1 MFQVALVGPA
11 MGGQFVGVARGARGG
26 ELVDV
31 GEGQLGELGDLGGG
45 QTCGYG
51 TCCQASPGHAGAD
64 AVGAEQG
71 VHRTAVARL
80 AAAQLVG
87 GVTGVAARGV
97 PAREVQVVPQGG
109 ADGSADGGAHA
120 ARKGVGVG
128 RDLVDDRLDDL
139 VSGGLQRGPKC
150 RDRRLIQ
157 GQFAGPPD
165 CIAHILFPANNSA
178 DQIHVLRSGL
188 YAFRRS
194 RLES

>member
-11 MGGQFVGVARGARGG
+11 PGGEFVGVARCARGG

-51 TCCQASPGHAGAD
+51 TGCQASPGHAGAD

-71 VHRTAVARL
+71 VHRSAVAHLATPQLVGCVTAVA
-80 AAAQLVG
+80 AC
-87 GVTGVAARGV
+87 GV

-109 ADGSADGGAHA
+109 ADGSADGGAHV
-120 ARKGVGVG
+120 AREGVGVG

-139 VSGGLQRGPKC
+139 VGGGLQRGPEYG
-150 RDRRLIQ
+150 DRRLIES
-157 GQFAGPPD
+157 QFTGPPD
-165 CIAHILFPANNSA
+165 HMAHFLFPANNSA
-178 DQIHVLRSGL
+178 DRIYVVRSGL
-188 YAFRRS
+188 YALRHS
-194 RLES
+194 KLEP